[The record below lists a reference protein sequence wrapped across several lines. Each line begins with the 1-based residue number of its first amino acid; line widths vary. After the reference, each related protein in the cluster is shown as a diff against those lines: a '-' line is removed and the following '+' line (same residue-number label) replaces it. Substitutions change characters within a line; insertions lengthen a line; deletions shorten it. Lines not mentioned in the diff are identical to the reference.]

1 MKLKPALLIGF
12 VFFVVLPALG
22 ANQLMNKFT
31 SPKGANAVNE
41 ELAYRFMKP
50 NNTVLHEVFLP
61 DGSPLLTVTY
71 IFDYFGHRRTPS
83 KDIDHGTRHALFFGC
98 SYVFGAKLND
108 EDTLPSHFAKQNPD
122 YWSANF
128 GISGYGVFDVLR
140 QMELDLSRYRRAA
153 PPGFAFYLYLPFH
166 RQRSGGAF
174 FKSPNMEW
182 TPQYRWQNN
191 QLRFLGSWSE
201 VHPALS
207 WILQKLKRWNF
218 DLGIRSLRGLP
229 GMTGRLMNEDVH
241 QAVHHSFPAIRDEYL
256 KSFPEGR
263 FIVGLGPHLTE
274 RDREMFAELTR
285 QGIETLDLSDLPFD
299 EEIIH
304 PLDAHP
310 NSKLNEM
317 IARKITS
324 YLAENPKPDSP

>member
-1 MKLKPALLIGF
+1 
-12 VFFVVLPALG
+12 
-22 ANQLMNKFT
+22 
-31 SPKGANAVNE
+31 
-41 ELAYRFMKP
+41 
-50 NNTVLHEVFLP
+50 
-61 DGSPLLTVTY
+61 
-71 IFDYFGHRRTPS
+71 
-83 KDIDHGTRHALFFGC
+83 
-98 SYVFGAKLND
+98 
-108 EDTLPSHFAKQNPD
+108 
-122 YWSANF
+122 
-128 GISGYGVFDVLR
+128 
-140 QMELDLSRYRRAA
+140 
-153 PPGFAFYLYLPFH
+153 
-166 RQRSGGAF
+166 
-174 FKSPNMEW
+174 
-182 TPQYRWQNN
+182 
-191 QLRFLGSWSE
+191 
-201 VHPALS
+201 
-207 WILQKLKRWNF
+207 
-218 DLGIRSLRGLP
+218 
-229 GMTGRLMNEDVH
+229 MTGRLMNEDVH